1 MTVHSSV
8 GLDPDLV
15 SSIHVAAGQG
25 VAGLV
30 LERDVA
36 FIGEASGTRFISV
49 PVHNSRGVVGVLNLT
64 GGRITGMDL
73 SDEDLESACS
83 VASHLGQLLHQADS
97 GIDQD
102 TGFPDE
108 HAFTEQVEREL
119 SRSSRSGEA
128 FMLIVIQLLQTRDS
142 AKRVGPRDVAA
153 LLRSAGAAV
162 QSVTRGYDL
171 VGRQEGGRLGDLASA
186 LIAVGYPAAV
196 LAVRIGVSPATIWNL
211 ARGTTASVTPGLH
224 QAVAALY
231 DEIWDQPPDGHT
243 TAQRRAAAAARTR
256 AARNR
261 WPTPMGMDDDLIDDP
276 GYRPRARW
284 RPTAGTSRQHDRQGL
299 SGSARNASRP
309 PPGQCRPARTEASS

>member
-1 MTVHSSV
+1 LLDLDDAAGDAVRWAFLAAARLFRVNRASLLVSDRLSPGMTVHSSI

-171 VGRQEGGRLGDLASA
+171 VGRQEGGLALLVPGASSPESLTGRILEVTRRAVFPLEPGLMIQVGWARGPEEAERATALMALAVERSRTESALRPLIEESVGPASA
-186 LIAVGYPAAV
+186 E
-196 LAVRIGVSPATIWNL
+196 
-211 ARGTTASVTPGLH
+211 RG
-224 QAVAALY
+224 
-231 DEIWDQPPDGHT
+231 DG
-243 TAQRRAAAAARTR
+243 
-256 AARNR
+256 
-261 WPTPMGMDDDLIDDP
+261 
-276 GYRPRARW
+276 
-284 RPTAGTSRQHDRQGL
+284 S
-299 SGSARNASRP
+299 
-309 PPGQCRPARTEASS
+309 